1 MMREEMH
8 QVLNDLLKKT
18 ETPQEVRFLM
28 DINLD
33 GQAGLLQEVY
43 ELRGQVRGYKDA
55 LDKIIDELVYNK
67 LIERQQ

>member
-1 MMREEMH
+1 MKREDMH
-8 QVLNDLLKKT
+8 KVLNNLLKKADT
-18 ETPQEVRFLM
+18 REEVRFLM

-55 LDKIIDELVYNK
+55 LDKIVEELVYNK
-67 LIERQQ
+67 LIREQE

>member
-1 MMREEMH
+1 MKREEMH
-8 QVLNDLLKKT
+8 QVLNDLLKKA